1 MRSGHAP
8 DCLDVALPRPQCL
21 DEALQPAL
29 EDYARVLLEAREASI
44 LPAAGDLVTGLHVCG
59 PRRAPSEEL
68 LADLDGFARSLA
80 APAES
85 GRLGWS

>member
-1 MRSGHAP
+1 VM
-8 DCLDVALPRPQCL
+8 
-21 DEALQPAL
+21 
-29 EDYARVLLEAREASI
+29 
-44 LPAAGDLVTGLHVCG
+44 PAAGGLVTGLHLCG
-59 PRRAPSEEL
+59 PRLAPSEEL